1 MFNAQC
7 QLVSHSTTGKELDS
21 GPVPYCAKVRKQGLK
36 GLLLWGKAKHFRAGL
51 REEVFHTTR

>member
-1 MFNAQC
+1 
-7 QLVSHSTTGKELDS
+7 VSHSTTGKELDS